1 MELTAIREQIK
12 AGEYKFSDHAVKR
25 MMKRLISRKE
35 VEFVLLAGEI
45 IEEYPEDKYSPS
57 CLVCGM
63 TEEGRVLHVLASL
76 PPQVV
81 VVTAYEPDPDEWIES
96 KTRRRQ

>member
-1 MELTAIREQIK
+1 MELSTIREHVG

-35 VEFVLLAGEI
+35 IETVLLSGEI

-57 CLVCGM
+57 CLVSGM
-63 TEEGRVLHVLASL
+63 TEKGRALHVLVSL

-81 VVTAYEPDPDEWIES
+81 IVTAYEPDPDEWIER
-96 KTRRRQ
+96 KIRRRQ

>member
-1 MELTAIREQIK
+1 MREHVK
-12 AGEYKFSDHAVKR
+12 AGQYKFSDHAVKR

-35 VEFVLLAGEI
+35 IGAVLLAGEI

-57 CLVCGM
+57 CLVSGM
-63 TEEGRVLHVLASL
+63 TEKGRALHVLASL

-81 VVTAYEPDPDEWIES
+81 IVTAYEPDPDEWIEG

>member
-1 MELTAIREQIK
+1 MREHVK

-25 MMKRLISRKE
+25 MMKRQISRKE
-35 VEFVLLAGEI
+35 IETVLLAGEI

-57 CLVCGM
+57 CLICGM
-63 TEEGRVLHVLASL
+63 TEEGRALHVLASL

-81 VVTAYEPDPDEWIES
+81 IITVYEPDPEEWLEGR
-96 KTRRRQ
+96 TRRRQ

>member
-1 MELTAIREQIK
+1 MELSVIRKHVKE
-12 AGEYKFSDHAVKR
+12 GSYKFSDHAVKR
-25 MMKRLISRKE
+25 MMKRSIRRQE
-35 VEFVLLAGEI
+35 IEAALLAGEI

-63 TEEGRVLHVLASL
+63 TEEGRVLHVLVSL

-81 VVTAYEPDPDEWIES
+81 VVTAYEPDPDEWIEAR
-96 KTRRRQ
+96 TRRRQ